1 MITTRLPAMAV
12 AVVAV
17 LAVVAPAHPADLT
30 VVSTNAFKTV
40 LEELG
45 PQFERASGHK
55 LTMRFAS
62 TSDMKARIEKGE
74 AFDVALLTT
83 AAADDLIKQAK
94 LNPATRTEVAR
105 SGVGVAI
112 RKDAPKPDL
121 SSADAFKRSLVKAKS
136 ITYSATG
143 LTGSGLRKIFERFG
157 IANEM
162 QTKTR
167 LASGNAAEAVARGE
181 AELGFT
187 QASEILHVA
196 GADYAG
202 PLPEEVQIYT
212 VFAAAAASA
221 GGDAAAS
228 SALVRFLSAPAAE
241 PVIRAK
247 GMEPAPGR

>member
-1 MITTRLPAMAV
+1 MKLATIGVVLLMAV
-12 AVVAV
+12 G
-17 LAVVAPAHPADLT
+17 AHVQAAELT
-30 VVSTNAFKTV
+30 VLSTNAFKTV

-55 LTMRFAS
+55 LAMRFAS
-62 TSDMKARIEKGE
+62 TSEMKARIEKGE
-74 AFDVALLTT
+74 AFDVALLTA

-94 LNPATRTEVAR
+94 LTAATRTDVAR

-112 RKDAPKPDL
+112 RKGTAKPDL
-121 SSADAFKRSLVKAKS
+121 SSAEAFKRALVQAKS
-136 ITYSATG
+136 ITYSAAGFTG
-143 LTGSGLRKIFERFG
+143 PSLRKIFERFG
-157 IANEM
+157 IAGEM
-162 QTKTR
+162 QAKTR

-212 VFAAAAASA
+212 VFTAAAASN
-221 GGDAAAS
+221 GKDAAAS
-228 SALVRFLSAPAAE
+228 SALVRFLGAPAAA
-241 PVIRAK
+241 PVIKAK

>member
-1 MITTRLPAMAV
+1 MITIGVRAV
-12 AVVAV
+12 AAAALLLGAGVCAQAAEITV
-17 LAVVAPAHPADLT
+17 L
-30 VVSTNAFKTV
+30 STNAFKTV

-45 PQFERASGHK
+45 PQFERTSGHK

-62 TSDMKARIEKGE
+62 TSEMKARIEKGE
-74 AFDVALLTT
+74 AFDVALLTA

-94 LNPATRTEVAR
+94 LTAATRTEVAR
-105 SGVGVAI
+105 SGVGIAI
-112 RKDAPKPDL
+112 RKGAPKPDL
-121 SSADAFKRSLVKAKS
+121 SSAEAFKRSLVQAKS
-136 ITYSATG
+136 ITYSAAGFTG
-143 LTGSGLRKIFERFG
+143 PSLRKIFERFG
-157 IANEM
+157 IADEM
-162 QTKTR
+162 QAKTR

-212 VFAAAAASA
+212 VFTAAAAST
-221 GGDAAAS
+221 GKDAAAS
-228 SALVRFLSAPAAE
+228 NALVRFLGAPAAA
-241 PVIRAK
+241 PVIKAK

>member
-1 MITTRLPAMAV
+1 MITTRLPVIAA
-12 AVVAV
+12 AVVAM
-17 LAVVAPAHPADLT
+17 LAMVAPAHAADLT

-62 TSDMKARIEKGE
+62 TSEMKARIEKGE
-74 AFDVALLTT
+74 AFDVAVLTA

-94 LNPATRTEVAR
+94 LAPATRTDVAR

-112 RKDAPKPDL
+112 RRGAPKPDL
-121 SSADAFKRSLVKAKS
+121 SSADAFKRSLVQAKS
-136 ITYSATG
+136 ITYSASGFTG
-143 LTGSGLRKIFERFG
+143 PSLRKIFERFG
-157 IANEM
+157 IADQM
-162 QTKTR
+162 QAKTR

-181 AELGFT
+181 AHLGFT
-187 QASEILHVA
+187 QASEILHVT

-212 VFAAAAASA
+212 VFTAAAAST
-221 GGDAAAS
+221 GKDAAAGT
-228 SALVRFLSAPAAE
+228 AFVRFLGAPAAA
-241 PVIRAK
+241 PVIKAK
-247 GMEPAPGR
+247 GMEPTPGR